1 VLNKVYTDSSG
12 NTIGLQAQTSKET
25 LNAVLNTSTNSLNVS
40 LSGSNTISGDV
51 TITGDLT
58 VQGGGSL
65 AFDEI
70 IEGTQVVEITNTEAF
85 LVRKA
90 SDGGDVFIVDTTNS
104 RVGVGIAPTVDL
116 DISSPSGDVQ
126 ARLFR
131 NANVKT
137 SLTFK
142 NSLQEWEIGNSV
154 GDNNKF
160 TIRDITDSRNA
171 FVIDGS
177 GDATFA
183 GDITLTGGDIFSA
196 NLGLQTTNG
205 TGTIYLTGG
214 VVVNDAGNDVDFR
227 VESDGNANMLFVDGG
242 NNRVGIGTSSPQKL
256 VHLDSSSGFAE
267 MRLSGTGGGGT
278 VEFYNDSTALGDIF
292 FDTSKRFHVRTNGA
306 TTALTVD
313 ENQNVGIGGVTS
325 PEYPI
330 HVSGGDSAIYLVG
343 TTQGRVIL
351 QDSGATSGSQAF
363 DIVSVDDK
371 LKFRRL
377 NDARSGVSATVLTLS
392 GDKVGIGTGSP
403 DQLLH
408 INAGSSDNAFVK
420 LSTTGSGE
428 AGFYIDGDDGD
439 FSGHWTFIG
448 VDNTNNNLTFNNV
461 GADDIIFKTTNAER
475 VRIASDGNVGIGTGL
490 DTIDARLHVKG
501 ATDVAKFQS
510 SSGATNTIYTDS
522 SDSLVGQ
529 IEFGASGSQIVTRT
543 SSTLS
548 LGSNNVKTL
557 HITDDDRVGIGT
569 ASPTKKLEI
578 AGDIKLL
585 NGTNNITVFYGGDNW
600 GQRVIYNT
608 GNMDFFLNG
617 ENRFVIDT
625 NSRISLSNNDG
636 GADNTVFGKLAGNA
650 LTTNGDENVL
660 IGHEAGND
668 VSTGERNVFIGYQ
681 SGDKITSGT
690 RSVAIGYGSL
700 GSEQAGERSIAI
712 GFNALSQQNVG
723 ANTYNTA
730 VGVEAGFY
738 NRTGTKNTF
747 LGYNA
752 GLGASEQSNS
762 NNTAV
767 GYSSMIDVTT
777 GSDNVAVGIQSL
789 QNLTSGSRN
798 VALGYFAM
806 AQSIDTNDT
815 VAIGRY
821 AMGAGDVA
829 NDGQIAIGRNALAE
843 LTSGSE
849 NIAVGYLSGDT
860 ITTGTKNTCIG
871 YNTDVSD
878 AGAINRTGLGNGIT
892 LGANNSVVLGNNDV
906 TDIYMAQDGGA
917 RIHCSQIQFPASQ
930 DASSDPNR
938 LDDYEEGYHDIAVTG
953 SSSGSMTF
961 NTSFNQLSYTK
972 IGRQV
977 HVTGEVRVA
986 SDNSISGDL
995 RFTLP
1000 FALADLNQNSGYA
1013 VGNVHL
1019 SGHGDASIDDNKTF
1033 LYATDGNQYFQIAH
1047 VADDDTFT
1055 FINNSHVDTA
1065 FNITVSITYFSA

>member
-1 VLNKVYTDSSG
+1 MASFKNLISNTSAQISSG
-12 NTIGLQAQTSKET
+12 G
-25 LNAVLNTSTNSLNVS
+25 
-40 LSGSNTISGDV
+40 
-51 TITGDLT
+51 TITGDL
-58 VQGGGSL
+58 VINGDLQVDGGGSL
-65 AFDEI
+65 SFDEI
-70 IEGTQVVEITNTEAF
+70 VSGTSTITVTDNPAF
-85 LVRKA
+85 LVEKA
-90 SDGGDVFIVDTTNS
+90 DGTDVFIVDTTNS
-104 RVGVGIAPTVDL
+104 KVSITDTLNLNPT
-116 DISSPSGDVQ
+116 ISSGS
-126 ARLFR
+126 
-131 NANVKT
+131 KT
-137 SLTFK
+137 SLAFQRSGANKWRFIQPHDDSYLKLYNDSASATQVYFK
-142 NSLQEWEIGNSV
+142 SDNKVGFGTNAPEERIHSTGAIVSTGVNDTGATAGTERAFIDLVSNKARIGHFRGTTSAGSGGLQ
-154 GDNNKF
+154 F
-160 TIRDITDSRNA
+160 YTDSVERA
-171 FVIDGS
+171 RIDAS
-177 GDATFA
+177 G
-183 GDITLTGGDIFSA
+183 
-196 NLGLQTTNG
+196 NL
-205 TGTIYLTGG
+205 
-214 VVVNDAGNDVDFR
+214 
-227 VESDGNANMLFVDGG
+227 
-242 NNRVGIGTSSPQKL
+242 GIGTTATANRPISVKVNRNGTQELKFENDDSGEWYFTLQNDRMTEDSVSHAINFDANDSGGTNTRYSKIEN
-256 VHLDSSSGFAE
+256 VIVDSSSGTEDGKLVF
-267 MRLSGTGGGGT
+267 STFVNGT
-278 VEFYNDSTALGDIF
+278 STETMHI
-292 FDTSKRFHVRTNGA
+292 TN
-306 TTALTVD
+306 
-313 ENQNVGIGGVTS
+313 S
-325 PEYPI
+325 
-330 HVSGGDSAIYLVG
+330 S
-343 TTQGRVIL
+343 
-351 QDSGATSGSQAF
+351 
-363 DIVSVDDK
+363 
-371 LKFRRL
+371 
-377 NDARSGVSATVLTLS
+377 
-392 GDKVGIGTGSP
+392 VGIGTGS
-403 DQLLH
+403 
-408 INAGSSDNAFVK
+408 
-420 LSTTGSGE
+420 
-428 AGFYIDGDDGD
+428 
-439 FSGHWTFIG
+439 
-448 VDNTNNNLTFNNV
+448 
-461 GADDIIFKTTNAER
+461 
-475 VRIASDGNVGIGTGL
+475 
-490 DTIDARLHVKG
+490 DTIDAPLHVKG
-501 ATDVAKFQS
+501 GTANTAKFQS
-510 SSGATNTIYTDS
+510 SSGATNTLYTDS

-529 IEFGASGSQIVTRT
+529 IEFGASASQIVTRT

-548 LGSNNVKTL
+548 LGSNNVQTL

-569 ASPTKKLEI
+569 ESPSKKLEV